1 MEEKKE
7 IRAAIMKFHD
17 RMFDTFQKMPPK
29 IILVMRNLNTIRS
42 IVTLHKSGVDRFRVM
57 ARVAVSGRLRGAL
70 ARVMFQVPFKKRKL
84 ARHLFSTMKP
94 ILDGWSQMHFRKGK
108 AYNT

>member
-84 ARHLFSTMKP
+84 ARHFLL
-94 ILDGWSQMHFRKGK
+94 LDVREPDDYLRRHLVYS
-108 AYNT
+108 NTY